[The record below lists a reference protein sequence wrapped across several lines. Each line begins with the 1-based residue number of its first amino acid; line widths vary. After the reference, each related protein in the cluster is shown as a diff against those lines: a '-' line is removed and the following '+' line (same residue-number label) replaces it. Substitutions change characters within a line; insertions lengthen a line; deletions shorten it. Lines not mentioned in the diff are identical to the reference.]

1 MIVQI
6 SKSLLRQMIQTN
18 IQHNEIMTELLS
30 SIDQAEQ
37 EQWVNTSTASEL
49 TGLDPA
55 RIRYLFRSKQI
66 EGRKRGAKI
75 IEVRLGDLQKYI
87 PKKEAEK

>member
-37 EQWVNTSTASEL
+37 EQWVNTSTAAEL

-75 IEVRLGDLQKYI
+75 IEVRLGDLQKYM
-87 PKKEAEK
+87 PKEEVEK

>member
-1 MIVQI
+1 MIIQI
-6 SKSLLRQMIQTN
+6 NKSLLELIIQTN
-18 IQHNEIMTELLS
+18 IQHNKIMTELLTS
-30 SIDQAEQ
+30 LDQAEQ
-37 EQWVNTSTASEL
+37 EQWVNTSTAAEL

-75 IEVRLGDLQKYI
+75 IEVRLGDLQKYM
-87 PKKEAEK
+87 PKEEVEK

>member
-75 IEVRLGDLQKYI
+75 IEVRLGDLQKYM
-87 PKKEAEK
+87 PKEEVEK